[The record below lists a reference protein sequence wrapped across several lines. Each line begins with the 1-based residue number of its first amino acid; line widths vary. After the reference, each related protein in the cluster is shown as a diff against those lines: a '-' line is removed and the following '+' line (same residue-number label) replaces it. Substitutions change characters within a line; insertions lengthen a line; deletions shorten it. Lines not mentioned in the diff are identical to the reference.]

1 VCNGC
6 VCQEVVNNEIL
17 LALDFKAFGITD
29 HLDRV
34 WIFAVHLLSSRASPK
49 GQCHSILLTKRQGLG
64 LKIFL
69 RISFSNVICHP
80 CPLESSQLYTK
91 NQCVS
96 SKSFSSLRA
105 ESPSLTLVQRFSQR
119 CAQLAFLG
127 SFIWVRFFYKVGT
140 WPYRSAVGVDEGRDR
155 IVTSRHGNWYA
166 YVC

>member
-1 VCNGC
+1 MCNGC
-6 VCQEVVNNEIL
+6 VPRSSTQSNLVS
-17 LALDFKAFGITD
+17 LDFKAFGITD
-29 HLDRV
+29 HLDGV

-49 GQCHSILLTKRQGLG
+49 GRCHSILLTKLQGLG

-80 CPLESSQLYTK
+80 CPLESSQLHTK

-105 ESPSLTLVQRFSQR
+105 ESPSLTLVRCFSQL

-127 SFIWVRFFYKVGT
+127 SFIWVCFFYKGGM
-140 WPYRSAVGVDEGRDR
+140 WPYRSAVGINEGRDR
-155 IVTSRHGNWYA
+155 ILTSRHGNEYA
-166 YVC
+166 YV